1 MSAIERNLNQELIL
15 ALRQINSQIEEI
27 RKEAV
32 RTSTPPV
39 TMLDSKG
46 NYIWIPLVAAKAQ
59 VLHAMVL
66 NKTTENPDQFI

>member
-1 MSAIERNLNQELIL
+1 
-15 ALRQINSQIEEI
+15 
-27 RKEAV
+27 
-32 RTSTPPV
+32 
-39 TMLDSKG
+39 MLDSKG